1 MERSEIEDATPAQGD
16 ETSMPRQREAR
27 DKVTIIDIA
36 AAAGVS
42 KSTVSLVL
50 TGRGSVKPET
60 RERIHQAMD
69 ALGYVYNRGAANLRS
84 TRSKIVGLVLNDLSN
99 PFFAEFA
106 IGVESVLQMAGY
118 VAFVANTAESVVRQ
132 AQVLRMMREHGA
144 GGIILCPALD
154 TAAEELAWA
163 DAADTPLLVAIRR
176 LPGVAASSVVPD
188 NAAGAARITRHLL
201 NLGHRRIA
209 YIGGMHS
216 MVVRHDRFQG
226 FGAAMAGA
234 GHAIDP
240 GLNIESMPTRD
251 GGFSAMGA
259 ALSLPD
265 RPTAVVCYND
275 VVAIGA
281 MLAAARRGLV
291 VGRDIAICGFD
302 DTSEARHVSPALT
315 TIAVDAVG
323 LGERA
328 AAMLL
333 ERIADPDLPASTH
346 IGPADLVIRESCGAY
361 HHALQAAG

>member
-1 MERSEIEDATPAQGD
+1 M
-16 ETSMPRQREAR
+16 MPQRRESR
-27 DKVTIIDIA
+27 DKVTIIEIA
-36 AAAGVS
+36 DAAGVS

-60 RERIHQAMD
+60 RARIHQAMD
-69 ALGYVYNRGAANLRS
+69 RLGYVYNRGAANLRNAQ
-84 TRSKIVGLVLNDLSN
+84 SKVVGLVLNDLSN

-106 IGVESVLQMAGY
+106 IGVETVLQMAGY
-118 VAFVANTAESVVRQ
+118 VAFMANTSESVVRQ
-132 AQVLRMMREHGA
+132 TQVMRMMREHGA

-154 TAAEELAWA
+154 TKPEDIAWA
-163 DAADTPLLVAIRR
+163 GGLGTALLVAIRR
-176 LPGVAASSVVPD
+176 LPGVSAGVVIPD
-188 NAAGAARITRHLL
+188 NVAGAARVTRHLL
-201 NLGHRRIA
+201 NLGHKRIA

-216 MVVRHDRFQG
+216 MVVRQDRFRG
-226 FGAAMAGA
+226 FSEAMAQA
-234 GHAIDP
+234 AHPIDP

-251 GGFSAMGA
+251 GGFGAMGA

-281 MLAAARRGLV
+281 MLAAAKRGLV
-291 VGRDIAICGFD
+291 VGRDIAIVGFD

-315 TIAVDAVG
+315 TIAVDAGG

-333 ERIADPDLPASTH
+333 ERITDPLASPTSH

-361 HHALQAAG
+361 QHALAAAG